1 MNSSFQSSILM
12 THFYCTY
19 FILNKYIYSCQRNTT
34 VITKSGCTAHL
45 RSNREGFWKSDGFQ
59 CRSSPN
65 ESKSP
70 GGGVLRSA
78 VFSRIPGLQTEPG
91 KKWLA
96 CGNSSK
102 KPGWEL
108 HPEYS
113 VTSLRWHG
121 RLQDLPMSMGQH
133 SSLPT
138 SHHTGKKKNQKV
150 KKNLPQIS

>member
-1 MNSSFQSSILM
+1 MSVYRVSSRTAWTTQENPDSKHQKKKKKKKKKKSRDMNSSFQSSILM

-70 GGGVLRSA
+70 GGGALRSA

-96 CGNSSK
+96 CGNS
-102 KPGWEL
+102 
-108 HPEYS
+108 
-113 VTSLRWHG
+113 
-121 RLQDLPMSMGQH
+121 LQKTRVRATP
-133 SSLPT
+133 
-138 SHHTGKKKNQKV
+138 
-150 KKNLPQIS
+150 